1 MNVSTCL
8 STYLSPVVPGRCSQ
22 WRSRMSIRVAR
33 ARLTHTAHHP
43 SKQTINHSLT
53 ISNQSLMINRQL
65 IPNIKSRTI
74 YIGQSINSTN
84 TQSTIYH
91 EQSLVRH
98 NLYIQQP
105 IIDQLINQSKS
116 FLDVQH
122 LYSVP
127 FPSFTQSINDSLTFI
142 TFQDA
147 IPSP

>member
-1 MNVSTCL
+1 MVYIPIYLSSNHQSIYIYICIYISILTIYVCIYLSIRTSMNLSTCL

-74 YIGQSINSTN
+74 YVGQSINFTN

-91 EQSLVRH
+91 EQSIVRH
-98 NLYIQQP
+98 NI
-105 IIDQLINQSKS
+105 
-116 FLDVQH
+116 
-122 LYSVP
+122 
-127 FPSFTQSINDSLTFI
+127 
-142 TFQDA
+142 
-147 IPSP
+147 